1 MKKQRSTS
9 NRRPVTKVASPP
21 PAAIACFKFD
31 LGDTARD
38 VITGLQGVVTA
49 RCQYLTGCTQFLVQP
64 PGADKQGQPKGSH
77 WVDEGKL
84 AAVVGK
90 KRVVLQIEDNGGP
103 QHEAPKH

>member
-1 MKKQRSTS
+1 MAKKS
-9 NRRPVTKVASPP
+9 
-21 PAAIACFKFD
+21 IAEFKFE

-38 VITGLQGVVTA
+38 VITGLQGVVTG

-64 PGADKQGQPKGSH
+64 PGASKDGQPKGSH

-84 AAVVGK
+84 EPVRGK
-90 KRVVLQIEDNGGP
+90 KRVVLNVEANGGP